1 MQMNQNSLY
10 IHHWWSMLVEP
21 LWKTI
26 WPCLLKVSTLPWP
39 NNATRRYAPGRNAHR
54 WPLKFTPR
62 KVHSSA
68 SRGNPQ
74 VEPPNARQPKSR

>member
-26 WPCLLKVSTLPWP
+26 WPCLLKVSTLPPVAQQRHSRVCPWQKCTQM
-39 NNATRRYAPGRNAHR
+39 ATEIH
-54 WPLKFTPR
+54 TP
-62 KVHSSA
+62 
-68 SRGNPQ
+68 
-74 VEPPNARQPKSR
+74 ARS